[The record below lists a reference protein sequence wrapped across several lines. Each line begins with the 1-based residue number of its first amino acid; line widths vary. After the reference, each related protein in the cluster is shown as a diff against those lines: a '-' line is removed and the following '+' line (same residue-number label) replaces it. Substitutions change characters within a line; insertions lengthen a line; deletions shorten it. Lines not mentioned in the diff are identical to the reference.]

1 MLQTEIVH
9 RQHIATPEAEDQ
21 KHLRGPP
28 ADAFDLRDIRNHFL
42 VAEPRES
49 SERQHTGRRLGRQV
63 AQITDFLPR
72 NAGSAELAT
81 RRAQQLHRRGQPSAP
96 VRSIELLKARR
107 DGLRGLER
115 KLLVE
120 DRFGQRA
127 EFIPFALL
135 GQPTLP
141 YASNYA
147 CQHRV
152 DAFQVTHGSRDV
164 PHRQTRYRIDRRC
177 ESGRRADVRFA
188 RRQPSPQCAKGSA
201 TMTAGS
207 VSTARIAME
216 RLNYFNYFTEIEEHF
231 WRKRGAHILVSPL
244 DWAIVETW
252 QKAGIPLEA
261 VLRGIDRAFES
272 YQRSR
277 RGLGGRPLKSLVY
290 CVDAVLE
297 AAAELQQTA
306 AGTGPEPSRPKPS
319 AEPFSREELHNYLR
333 RNAERLHTAAEKVR
347 STESGASLA
356 AQFEQ
361 TAARLAELESMLD
374 APGVLDLEELERRLT
389 VLEEKLAAG
398 LTASAD
404 EALLLRLRREL
415 DRALAPYR
423 RRMTAEQLA
432 QLERQYL
439 QKRLFEEHGV
449 PRLSL
454 FYLS

>member
-1 MLQTEIVH
+1 
-9 RQHIATPEAEDQ
+9 
-21 KHLRGPP
+21 
-28 ADAFDLRDIRNHFL
+28 
-42 VAEPRES
+42 
-49 SERQHTGRRLGRQV
+49 
-63 AQITDFLPR
+63 
-72 NAGSAELAT
+72 
-81 RRAQQLHRRGQPSAP
+81 
-96 VRSIELLKARR
+96 
-107 DGLRGLER
+107 
-115 KLLVE
+115 
-120 DRFGQRA
+120 
-127 EFIPFALL
+127 
-135 GQPTLP
+135 
-141 YASNYA
+141 
-147 CQHRV
+147 
-152 DAFQVTHGSRDV
+152 
-164 PHRQTRYRIDRRC
+164 
-177 ESGRRADVRFA
+177 
-188 RRQPSPQCAKGSA
+188 
-201 TMTAGS
+201 
-207 VSTARIAME
+207 ME

-306 AGTGPEPSRPKPS
+306 AGTGPEPSQSKPS
-319 AEPFSREELHNYLR
+319 SETFSREELRNYLR
-333 RNAERLHTAAEKVR
+333 RNAERLHAAAEKIR
-347 STESGASLA
+347 STENGGILA

-361 TAARLAELESMLD
+361 TAARLAELESSLD
-374 APGVLDLEELERRLT
+374 APGPLDLEELERRLT

-404 EALLLRLRREL
+404 ERLLLRLRREL

-439 QKRLFEEHGV
+439 QKRLFEENSV